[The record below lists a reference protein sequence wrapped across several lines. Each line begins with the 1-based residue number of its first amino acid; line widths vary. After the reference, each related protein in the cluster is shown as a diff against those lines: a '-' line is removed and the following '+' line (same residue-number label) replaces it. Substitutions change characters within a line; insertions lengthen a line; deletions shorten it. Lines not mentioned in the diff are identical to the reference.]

1 MMPYSEHDLVRRLEG
16 ETSWRKKE
24 LQTLSFM
31 LKEINDEA
39 LRATFRRAF
48 VVLLYA
54 HLEGSFREITKLFL
68 RFLEHQELEFTQ
80 LKENFWVLL
89 KPVSIE
95 LPPSQAIQ
103 DLLTQLSSRL
113 NPKDFRRQIW
123 LLGLNYEWFETKEA
137 MLKMILTIRNKIAHG
152 EKANVGDEELL
163 KMVQHTRDHITE
175 FENEI
180 VAAARNRTYLKQS

>member
-1 MMPYSEHDLVRRLEG
+1 MPYSEHDLVQRLEE

-24 LQTLSFM
+24 LQTLSFA
-31 LKEINDEA
+31 LADINDEA
-39 LRATFRRAF
+39 LRATFRRAS

-54 HLEGSFREITKLFL
+54 HLEGSFRELTKLFL
-68 RFLEHQELEFTQ
+68 RFLGHQDLEFTQ

-89 KPVSIE
+89 KPVSVE

-103 DLLTQLSSRL
+103 NLLTQLSSSL
-113 NPKDFRRQIW
+113 KPTDFKKQIW
-123 LLGLNYEWFETKEA
+123 LLGLSYEWFETKEA
-137 MLKMILTIRNKIAHG
+137 MLKKIFAKRHRIAHG
-152 EKANVGDEELL
+152 EKANIGDDELS
-163 KMVQHTRDHITE
+163 KMTQHTRDHITK

>member
-1 MMPYSEHDLVRRLEG
+1 MPYSEHDFVQMLEG

-31 LKEINDEA
+31 LARINDEA

-54 HLEGSFREITKLFL
+54 HLEGSLRELTKLFL
-68 RFLEHQELEFTQ
+68 RFLEHQDLEFTQ

-103 DLLTQLSSRL
+103 GLLTQLSSSL
-113 NPKDFRRQIW
+113 NPKDFKRQIW
-123 LLGLNYEWFETKEA
+123 LLGLNYEWFEPREA
-137 MLKMILTIRNKIAHG
+137 MLKMILAIRNKIAHG
-152 EKANVGDEELL
+152 EKANIGDAELSR
-163 KMVQHTRDHITE
+163 MAQHTRDHITE
-175 FENEI
+175 FENEL